1 MLVGEKVKL
10 RGLKMED
17 VEIAYRYMCD
27 PEVLLNLS
35 PGIPYPMTLEREKQ
49 WFESQI
55 AMKDTYNF
63 AIEDIKTGLYIGGC
77 GINKIDW
84 KNRVATVGIYIGDKD
99 FRGKGYGTEAMKLL
113 IEFIFSEMNINRIQL
128 FVFSFNERAIKSYKK
143 NGFVEEGRLKQSIFR
158 NGKYYDEIIMGLLRE
173 DYYKNKRD

>member
-1 MLVGEKVKL
+1 MFIGKKVRL
-10 RGLKMED
+10 RGVKIED
-17 VEIAYRYMCD
+17 VEPAYEYMSD

-35 PGIPYPMTLEREKQ
+35 PGIPYPMTLERERQ

-55 AMKDTYNF
+55 EMKDTYNF
-63 AIEDIKTGLYIGGC
+63 SIEDIETGLYIGGC

-84 KNRVATVGIYIGDKD
+84 KNGVATVGIYIGDKD
-99 FRGKGYGTEAMKLL
+99 FRGKGYGTEAMGIL
-113 IEFIFSEMNINRIQL
+113 IDFIFNQMNINRIQL

-158 NGKYYDEIIMGLLRE
+158 NGKYYDEIIMAILRE
-173 DYYKNKRD
+173 NYFNTK

>member
-1 MLVGEKVKL
+1 MFVGKKVKL

-17 VEIAYRYMCD
+17 VEPAYQYMCD

-55 AMKDTYNF
+55 AMQDTYNF
-63 AIEDIKTGLYIGGC
+63 SIEDLETGLYIGGC

-99 FRGKGYGTEAMKLL
+99 FRGRGYGTEAMGLL
-113 IEFIFSEMNINRIQL
+113 INFIFSQMNINRIQL
-128 FVFSFNERAIKSYKK
+128 SVFSFNERAIRSYKK
-143 NGFVEEGRLKQSIFR
+143 NGFIEEGRLKQSIFR
-158 NGKYYDEIIMGLLRE
+158 NGRYYDEIIMGILRE
-173 DYYKNKRD
+173 DYNNL

>member
-1 MLVGEKVKL
+1 MFIGKKVKL

-17 VEIAYRYMCD
+17 VEPAYQYMCD
-27 PEVLLNLS
+27 PEVLLNIS

-63 AIEDIKTGLYIGGC
+63 AIEDIETGLYIGGC
-77 GINKIDW
+77 GINKVDW

-99 FRGKGYGTEAMKLL
+99 FREKGYGTEAMKLL
-113 IEFIFSEMNINRIQL
+113 IDFIFNEMNINRIQL
-128 FVFSFNERAIKSYKK
+128 FVFSFNERAIRSYKK
-143 NGFVEEGRLKQSIFR
+143 VGFIEEGILKQSVFR
-158 NGKYYDEIIMGLLRE
+158 NGRYYDEIVMSILKENYVR
-173 DYYKNKRD
+173 